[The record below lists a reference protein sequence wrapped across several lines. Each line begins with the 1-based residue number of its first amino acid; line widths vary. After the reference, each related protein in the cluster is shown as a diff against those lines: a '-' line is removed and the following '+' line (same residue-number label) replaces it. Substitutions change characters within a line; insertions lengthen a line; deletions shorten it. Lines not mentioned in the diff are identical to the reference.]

1 MLKEN
6 PFCPNNA
13 SETYMLI
20 SWQHQKLLLV
30 ANQLQDSTFF
40 LFEINSEGIGISN
53 LKSQLKG
60 IAKFIVYI
68 GLSPTPNPSLFCQV
82 PSLKSANFPSTPP
95 FLGNSLLTVKLI
107 VCKNLLE
114 GSTHPLLPPP
124 AEREEGCALWI
135 WFELIYDDTMDMN
148 TII

>member
-6 PFCPNNA
+6 LFCPNNA
-13 SETYMLI
+13 SETYMFI

-30 ANQLQDSTFF
+30 ANQLQDSTF
-40 LFEINSEGIGISN
+40 LFEINSEGTDISN
-53 LKSQLKG
+53 LKSQLKV

-68 GLSPTPNPSLFCQV
+68 GLSLTPKPPHFFQA
-82 PSLKSANFPSTPP
+82 PSLKSANCPRTPP
-95 FLGNSLLTVKLI
+95 FLGNSLLTVKLLLF
-107 VCKNLLE
+107 KNLVE
-114 GSTHPLLPPP
+114 GSTHPLPPPP
-124 AEREEGCALWI
+124 AEREEGCTLWI